1 MSSYTIE
8 KFNQFDGFAKDI
20 GIVMTKVANGEAEGY
35 IELEKRHFNPI
46 GSVHGGCLF
55 ALADTVAG
63 STLASTGVT
72 CTTLSSHIEYLK
84 GAMAG
89 VSHKII
95 AEGVPVRVGRK
106 IAVYE
111 VYIKDEH
118 GTLLCKV
125 GVDFFIMSDKYQ
137 FRFTDGEERQ

>member
-1 MSSYTIE
+1 
-8 KFNQFDGFAKDI
+8 
-20 GIVMTKVANGEAEGY
+20 MTKAANGEAEGY

-63 STLASTGVT
+63 SALASTGVT

-111 VYIKDEH
+111 VYIRDEH

-125 GVDFFIMSDKYQ
+125 VVDFFSHVRK
-137 FRFTDGEERQ
+137 TSV